1 MTANNGSDGG
11 PVDHG
16 IVNQPA
22 LAGGIAGSREDSRR
36 QLSDST
42 NSRLCQLG
50 PRGIAYK
57 NVFGVSLSFMAC
69 FSAWL
74 GSLNLQATFNGE
86 VGLYALV
93 IVNGLW
99 VLASLVSPTVIRL
112 IGTKYSMICGYVGFL
127 IFTVANYYPVWATL
141 VPSAILLG
149 CALGPL
155 YGSMLTHLTTI
166 AITHAPAMKERVDH
180 LVPVFT
186 GIFSFHT
193 QCSQIL
199 GNLVSSIVL
208 TSGAAAIEDVPA
220 ATAANICN
228 NTVDVQLPEYYRHII
243 TSVYVVFDITGIV
256 IAFLLI
262 DRLPL
267 DHKFMPA
274 SKMFREYFRRPVLKT
289 LKTLVNWKSI
299 LMLPMT
305 LLNGMILSYLS
316 GTFANVSCLPCMC
329 TLAVELLL
337 LIVFSLHYYRYSY
350 HNVWAYSGWGLSL
363 SHMV

>member
-16 IVNQPA
+16 VVN
-22 LAGGIAGSREDSRR
+22 LAGEIAGNMEDLRRQSVALSQGHTRRLSLGR
-36 QLSDST
+36 QLSDSI

-50 PRGIAYK
+50 PRGVAYK

-155 YGSMLTHLTTI
+155 FGSMLTHLTTI

-199 GNLVSSIVL
+199 GNLVSSIIL

-220 ATAANICN
+220 TANICN

-267 DHKFMPA
+267 DHKFMSA
-274 SKMFREYFRRPVLKT
+274 SKMFREYFRQPVLKT
-289 LKTLVNWKSI
+289 LKTLVHWKSI

-316 GTFANVSCLPCMC
+316 GTFANVSCLPC
-329 TLAVELLL
+329 A
-337 LIVFSLHYYRYSY
+337 H
-350 HNVWAYSGWGLSL
+350 
-363 SHMV
+363 